1 MISNGF
7 IIRKK
12 KMKSLSEIDT
22 TSKRAS
28 RAAGYSW
35 GVAEEIGKNIRLLE
49 LFGLEG
55 IKTLNQ
61 YYSVKNKEKF
71 SNSNLLIQNNISDKY
86 PYCPIILGINF
97 LDQIRTLEK
106 FEKITF
112 NKISFP
118 LLLLPFLSRSSEIIG
133 KKINIKFDKIEF
145 LLNLNVNISS
155 NLLDNNC
162 PEIANN
168 VEINI
173 IENKDNFTEQEWKS
187 LYKLSEETFV
197 EETESLKQGAAGAG
211 LTDND

>member
-1 MISNGF
+1 
-7 IIRKK
+7 
-12 KMKSLSEIDT
+12 MKSLSEIDT

-71 SNSNLLIQNNISDKY
+71 SNLNLIIENNISDKY

-106 FEKITF
+106 FKKITF

-155 NLLDNNC
+155 NLLDKNC

>member
-1 MISNGF
+1 MF
-7 IIRKK
+7 I
-12 KMKSLSEIDT
+12 
-22 TSKRAS
+22 
-28 RAAGYSW
+28 
-35 GVAEEIGKNIRLLE
+35 
-49 LFGLEG
+49 
-55 IKTLNQ
+55 
-61 YYSVKNKEKF
+61 
-71 SNSNLLIQNNISDKY
+71 
-86 PYCPIILGINF
+86 
-97 LDQIRTLEK
+97 
-106 FEKITF
+106 
-112 NKISFP
+112 
-118 LLLLPFLSRSSEIIG
+118 PFLSRSSEIIG

>member
-1 MISNGF
+1 
-7 IIRKK
+7 
-12 KMKSLSEIDT
+12 MKSLSEIDT

-71 SNSNLLIQNNISDKY
+71 SNSNLLIENNISDKY

-97 LDQIRTLEK
+97 LDQIRTIEK

-173 IENKDNFTEQEWKS
+173 IENKDNFTEQEWKN

>member
-1 MISNGF
+1 
-7 IIRKK
+7 
-12 KMKSLSEIDT
+12 MKSLSEIDT

-28 RAAGYSW
+28 KAAGYSW

-61 YYSVKNKEKF
+61 YYGVKNKEKF
-71 SNSNLLIQNNISDKY
+71 SNLNLIIENNISDKY
-86 PYCPIILGINF
+86 PYCPIILGVNF

-106 FEKITF
+106 FKKITF

-145 LLNLNVNISS
+145 LLNLNVNIFS
-155 NLLDNNC
+155 NLLDKNC
-162 PEIANN
+162 PEIASN

-197 EETESLKQGAAGAG
+197 DETESLKQGAAGAG